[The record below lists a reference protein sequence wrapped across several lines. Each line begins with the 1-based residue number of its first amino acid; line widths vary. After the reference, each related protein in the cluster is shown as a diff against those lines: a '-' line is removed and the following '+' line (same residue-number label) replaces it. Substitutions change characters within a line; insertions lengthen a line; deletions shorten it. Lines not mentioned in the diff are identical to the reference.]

1 MFESIYGA
9 VGGGVYGL
17 VWLPCIKCIS
27 GCLLKNPAVASA
39 VAVYT
44 IHRRTGEKQ
53 GTGSRSTPKRRRG
66 CRNH

>member
-27 GCLLKNPAVASA
+27 GC
-39 VAVYT
+39 
-44 IHRRTGEKQ
+44 
-53 GTGSRSTPKRRRG
+53 
-66 CRNH
+66 C